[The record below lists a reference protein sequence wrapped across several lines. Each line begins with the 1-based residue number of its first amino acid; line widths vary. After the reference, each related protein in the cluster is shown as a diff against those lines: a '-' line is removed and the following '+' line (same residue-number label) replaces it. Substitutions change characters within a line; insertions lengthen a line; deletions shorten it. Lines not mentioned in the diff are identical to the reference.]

1 MIALTCNHCQSAEV
15 IRFGK
20 NASGT
25 PRFRCKECGKTWV
38 QNPQSR
44 KLSDAK
50 AAQIVG
56 ALAERIS
63 QRGIARALKVSR
75 DTIRALRKKTQT
87 G

>member
-1 MIALTCNHCQSAEV
+1 MIALTCNHCQSVAV

-38 QNPQSR
+38 LNPQPQE
-44 KLSDAK
+44 LSDAK
-50 AAQIVG
+50 AAQIVA

-75 DTIRALRKKTQT
+75 DTIRALRIA
-87 G
+87 